1 MKDRLYKVI
10 AWRIVSILITII
22 LLFVITGNIKS
33 STGVAIL
40 LHCFLTVAHFMFE
53 TVWEKINESR

>member
-10 AWRIVSILITII
+10 AWRVLSILITVI
-22 LLFVITGNIKS
+22 LLFALTGNIKS

-53 TVWEKINESR
+53 TIWESIHENR